1 MKRIILLLMLTPLC
15 AASQAQVNPKI
26 QKLFDKLTEL
36 GERTDVIKS
45 GGKHQPTRL
54 QYSATLYYSPKMY
67 IGPETHSKD
76 SMLREEWNKLQ
87 QQLAIVR
94 HTLDDLQEDAAES
107 YHYEYHKGGRDT
119 IVYSMNLCRDTTRYA
134 KKYLGSNHPIFNSDE
149 FLDFNFRSEKSDV
162 SMGHLSYAVS
172 LPKPSEDAEKKS
184 WETLAANITRLF
196 KQNKI
201 KPRKAVWRH
210 DKEYSDSIW
219 KNNGLGFE
227 FRYKLSEHSLEG
239 ITNATIFTVPV
250 EQEQKAWQILHQIDS
265 IALKF
270 TDGNHDYL
278 YRYKYNINFKDPYWL
293 PLLWE
298 PTLSCFPLSE
308 AEYYSISVRNDRFG
322 FHFAITQTDGVE
334 WIPSNWPNIKSF
346 DNGKITYFK
355 GMEIEESPKIILP
368 E

>member
-36 GERTDVIKS
+36 GERTNVIKS
-45 GGKHQPTRL
+45 GGRHQPTRL

-119 IVYSMNLCRDTTRYA
+119 IVYSMNLCRDTTRQA
-134 KKYLGSNHPIFNSDE
+134 RKHQSENHPFFDSDE

-184 WETLAANITRLF
+184 WETLAADITRLF

-219 KNNGLGFE
+219 KNNGLGFDY
-227 FRYKLSEHSLEG
+227 RYNLSGHSTEG
-239 ITNATIFTVPV
+239 ITNAIIFTVPF
-250 EQEQKAWQILHQIDS
+250 EQKQKAKQILHLIDS

-270 TDGNHDYL
+270 TDGNHDYI
-278 YRYKYNINFKDPYWL
+278 YRYKYNWQSFP
-293 PLLWE
+293 WE
-298 PTLSCFPLSE
+298 PILSYFPLSE
-308 AEYYSISVRNDRFG
+308 AEYYSISVRNDQFG
-322 FHFAITQTDGVE
+322 FHLAITQTDGVE
-334 WIPSNWPNIKSF
+334 WIPSHWPNIKSF
-346 DNGKITYFK
+346 VNGEKTYFK
-355 GMEIEESPKIILP
+355 GMEIQEPKKIILP